1 VPGKI
6 KKQSIDELRI
16 KADSGDLEAQS
27 ALGLLYELGLEVKPD
42 PKEAAKYWGMAAK
55 SGDPV
60 AQLSLAN
67 IISKQFDD
75 TDEHRAMAQVLFKKA
90 EEQGFVREDKA
101 QRLLQRANGKSL
113 KVLVI
118 DDSETSRTPL
128 KKYIEA
134 DGCEVIEAESGN
146 DALAILKK
154 EPEIR
159 MVFSDLS
166 MPGMDGL
173 ELIKEIRS
181 SQDFKAMP
189 VVVVTTQNQDHL
201 VLKAKEIGIQGWIVK
216 PARPHV
222 LRRFLLKHT

>member
-1 VPGKI
+1 LSGKI
-6 KKQSIDELRI
+6 KKKSIEDLRI
-16 KADSGDLEAQS
+16 KAESGDLEAQS

-42 PKEAAKYWGMAAK
+42 PKESAKYWGMAAK
-55 SGDPV
+55 TGDPM

-67 IISKQFDD
+67 IISKEFED
-75 TDEHRAMAQVLFKKA
+75 TDEHRAIAQVLFKKA

-118 DDSETSRTPL
+118 DDSITSRTPL

-134 DGCEVIEAESGN
+134 DGCEVIEAESGT

-154 EPEIR
+154 DAEIK

-173 ELIKEIRS
+173 QLLKQMRSIDELKSI
-181 SQDFKAMP
+181 P
-189 VVVVTTQNQDHL
+189 VVVVTTQNQDL
-201 VLKAKEIGIQGWIVK
+201 MVLKAKEIGIQGWIVK